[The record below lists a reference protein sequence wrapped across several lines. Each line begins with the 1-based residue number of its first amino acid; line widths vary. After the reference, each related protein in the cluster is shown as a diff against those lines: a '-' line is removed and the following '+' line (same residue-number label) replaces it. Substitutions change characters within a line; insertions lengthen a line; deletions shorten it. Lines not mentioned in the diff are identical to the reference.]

1 MSTAIQTTVNFLDGL
16 AVTKIPEDQ
25 RVAEKFITVF
35 NKVHGSR
42 MGEMMYETEKYHFQ
56 KKLSENQE
64 LQKCS
69 KVSLYGAFIDMAVQ
83 GLSLDPTKKL
93 CYLVPSN
100 VNIGT
105 KENPQWEKRA
115 TLEISPYGEL
125 GLRQLAGQ
133 LDGAEEPVVVYE
145 GDTFECGEKDGKK
158 FVNYSMKT
166 SHSEVVV
173 GCFLKLLKKDGGY
186 DYVWL
191 LKADIARL
199 MKYSDRKNKGNGDL
213 SKANPL
219 YTSGP
224 GRQIDSGFLK
234 AKTIKHAFKSYPK
247 INIKGAYSQLEPV
260 EETETIDYSLPAET
274 SHQIAQSANGNTTPS
289 AQDFS
294 TSGNGSS
301 DQNSESRITVDD
313 DNY

>member
-35 NKVHGSR
+35 NKVHGSK
-42 MGEMMYETEKYHFQ
+42 MGEMIYETEKYHFQ
-56 KKLSENQE
+56 KNLSQNQE

-93 CYLVPSN
+93 CYLVPAN
-100 VNIGT
+100 VNVGT
-105 KENPQWEKRA
+105 RENPQWEKRA
-115 TLEISPYGEL
+115 NLEISPYGEL

-133 LDGAEEPVVVYE
+133 LEGASEPIVVYK
-145 GDTFECGEKDGKK
+145 GDIFDCGERDGKK
-158 FVNYSMKT
+158 FVNYSMIA
-166 SHSEVVV
+166 SHTEEVI

-186 DYVWL
+186 DYTWL
-191 LKADIARL
+191 LKEDIARL

-234 AKTIKHAFKSYPK
+234 AKTIKHSFKAYPK
-247 INIKGAYSQLEPV
+247 INIKGAYSRLEAT
-260 EETETIDYSLPAET
+260 EEEGAIDYALPAEP
-274 SHQIAQSANGNTTPS
+274 SHQIAQSSNGNGTHN
-289 AQDFS
+289 AQDLSS
-294 TSGNGSS
+294 TTNGSS